1 MFELLLTLHI
11 LSAIWLMTNLIGAAY
26 WKKRADQSG
35 NREQVASTAQALVRA
50 DLIFTAPGIVGL
62 LATGI
67 WMVGLTSWR
76 RFEEPWLG
84 ASFVLTVLIG
94 ILWLAILMPQQRRL
108 AQLAL
113 QRLEGSSQ
121 EGASQDEAYRRASK
135 IWNITGGVMTL
146 IPIVVLFLMV
156 FKP

>member
-1 MFELLLTLHI
+1 MLNLLLALHI
-11 LSAIWLMTNLIGAAY
+11 LFAIWLMTNLIGAAF

-35 NREQVASTAQALVRA
+35 NPEQVASTAQALVRS
-50 DLIFTAPGIVGL
+50 DLIFSAPGIVGL

-84 ASFVLTVLIG
+84 VSFVLTILMG

-108 AQLAL
+108 ARLA
-113 QRLEGSSQ
+113 QQSLEGSP
-121 EGASQDEAYRRASK
+121 EDAAYRRASK
-135 IWNITGGVMTL
+135 IWSITGGIVTL
-146 IPIVVLFLMV
+146 IPVIVLFLMV